1 MTFNP
6 DYAVSPGE
14 TIKELLYDEF
24 AKSVELSIYDATDLI
39 EGRHEIDKPL
49 AAKLGVRFNITK
61 QFWLNLENNYR
72 DKLKELGIK
81 AENESIIPR
90 KE

>member
-6 DYAVSPGE
+6 DYAVPPGE

-24 AKSVELSIYDATDLI
+24 AKSIGLTIYNVIDLI
-39 EGRHEIDKPL
+39 EGKYKIDKPL
-49 AAKLGVRFNITK
+49 AAKLGARFNITK

-72 DKLKELGIK
+72 DKLKELGIEAK
-81 AENESIIPR
+81 DE
-90 KE
+90 